1 MAVAQADIGH
11 EDHIALLLN
20 ETQAKEIL
28 DLRPVDLRRPTPLEL
43 IERLEHRQSSQPDS
57 SLDAAIFTRLRLP
70 FDQARQIVHV

>member
-1 MAVAQADIGH
+1 LPFILD
-11 EDHIALLLN
+11 

-43 IERLEHRQSSQPDS
+43 IERLEHRQSSQPNS
-57 SLDAAIFTRLRLP
+57 SLDTAIFTRLRLP